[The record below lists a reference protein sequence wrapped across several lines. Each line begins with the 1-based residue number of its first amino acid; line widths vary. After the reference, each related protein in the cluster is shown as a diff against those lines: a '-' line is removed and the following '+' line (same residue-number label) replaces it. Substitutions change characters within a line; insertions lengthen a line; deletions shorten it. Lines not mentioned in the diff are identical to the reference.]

1 MSNEDNLKPGAAA
14 AKVQPDAP
22 LPENVPLK
30 VRYQI
35 RQMVYTAHRRWLEV
49 VFDGEIERLALNEYE
64 RLKAEHPESYFELVM
79 TVSGEALMRY
89 TPLGSDGT
97 RIAGHG

>member
-1 MSNEDNLKPGAAA
+1 MSNEDHPKGGAGI
-14 AKVQPDAP
+14 AKTQPDAL

-35 RQMVYTAHRRWLEV
+35 RQLVQTAHRGWLEV
-49 VFDGEIERLALNEYE
+49 VFDGEVERLALSEYE
-64 RLKAEHPESYFELVM
+64 HLKAEHPASYFELVM

-97 RIAGHG
+97 RMAGHG